1 MLDGDVFVNTAGEA
15 VEGTMPNNGAQ
26 NLSIN
31 PLTQDSVAIPAG
43 YTTGGTLTV
52 TEDLL
57 NALKAI

>member
-1 MLDGDVFVNTAGEA
+1 VLDGDIFVDVTGKP

-31 PLTQDSVAIPAG
+31 PLTQSSVSIPAG
-43 YTTGGTLTV
+43 FTTGGTLTV